1 MKFYD
6 SLLFSC
12 LLLGEQSNSV
22 LFLYYAIVA
31 ASSPGGS
38 LKGAAAP
45 FMAIRSG
52 GMYGARIWLAMALSA
67 NSRTS
72 YSKIRRTDVTP

>member
-12 LLLGEQSNSV
+12 LLLGEQSSSV

-52 GMYGARIWLAMALSA
+52 GMYGARSKRSLLPLSLEVCSKGA
-67 NSRTS
+67 RTS
-72 YSKIRRTDVTP
+72 DVFP